1 MILRTPAT
9 ATSDGPGADAWRR
22 TDGGFQKRGEQP
34 HVALL
39 LESRRPPYIS
49 LDSEAVL
56 PGMVQLSPP
65 TLLPAAL
72 MAPFHLPDAARPAL
86 WPSTSTHTSISGSVC
101 SGPLAPHGQE
111 LARKAPVAR
120 KRC

>member
-1 MILRTPAT
+1 MVALR
-9 ATSDGPGADAWRR
+9 
-22 TDGGFQKRGEQP
+22 GGGEET

-39 LESRRPPYIS
+39 LKSRRPPHIS

-56 PGMVQLSPP
+56 PGTVQLSPS

-72 MAPFHLPDAARPAL
+72 TAPFPLAWTLPDQPL

-101 SGPLAPHGQE
+101 SGPLASHSQK
-111 LARKAPVAR
+111 LAPQTPVAR